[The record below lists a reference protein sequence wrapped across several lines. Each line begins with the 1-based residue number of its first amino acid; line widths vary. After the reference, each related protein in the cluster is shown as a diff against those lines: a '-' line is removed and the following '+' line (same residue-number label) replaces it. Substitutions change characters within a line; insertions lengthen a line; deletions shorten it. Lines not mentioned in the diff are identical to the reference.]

1 MRVLLVNPPSAG
13 IFAVFGMTLPPMGL
27 LYVAAALEQKGHEA
41 VVVDLQV
48 EPPYRLMDE
57 IRRADVVG
65 ITSDTTRIEKALN
78 LARLAARQG
87 KPVIM
92 GGPHPQF
99 TPDQVF
105 ATGGVTAIVRGEG
118 DLTLPALVE
127 CLEQKSDFAAVAG
140 IIYRDGD
147 RLVSTPDG
155 PLPDVATLPFPAR
168 HLVNLDAYGSNL
180 AGRPCSPVVTSR
192 GCPSRCSF
200 CSSASFFGV
209 GWRARNPESVLEE
222 LEEVYTRYG
231 FRAVAFTDDNFT
243 LDPRRTIAIAD
254 GICQR
259 GWDLRWWNFSRV
271 DSIIKYP
278 EMVEAMAKAG
288 SYMVYLGIESGSINT
303 LDHLGKRSH
312 PGDAGTAVR
321 LLRSHGIES
330 YGSYIIG
337 VPNEGP
343 QEIEETVMMARELD
357 TNIAQFSILTPYPG
371 TPLFDEMK
379 GMITTRKWKRYD
391 GVHLVFRHPR
401 INYHLLHFLLLRAYV
416 RFYRRSERARSNF
429 KAAGR
434 SQGVSFRKV
443 VAGIR
448 EIVF

>member
-13 IFAVFGMTLPPMGL
+13 VFAVFGMTLPPMGL

-48 EPPYRLMDE
+48 EPQHRLLEE

-65 ITSDTTRIEKALN
+65 ISTDTTRTEKALK

-99 TPDQVF
+99 TPDEVF
-105 ATGGVTAIVRGEG
+105 ATGSVTAIVRGEG
-118 DLTLPALVE
+118 DLTLPALIE
-127 CLEQKSDFAAVAG
+127 CFEQKSDFATVAG

-147 RLVSTPDG
+147 RLASTPGG

-180 AGRPCSPVVTSR
+180 AGRPCTPVVTSR

-222 LEEVYTRYG
+222 LEEVYSRYG

-243 LDPRRTIAIAD
+243 LDPQRTIAITD
-254 GICQR
+254 GIRQR
-259 GWDLRWWNFSRV
+259 RWDLRWWNFSRV
-271 DSIIKYP
+271 DSIIRHP

-288 SYMVYLGIESGSINT
+288 SYMVYLGIESGSAAT
-303 LDHLGKRSH
+303 WQRLGKRS
-312 PGDAGTAVR
+312 PAGEAAEAVR
-321 LLRSHGIES
+321 LLTANGIES

-343 QEIEETVMMARELD
+343 REIEETVKMARELD

-401 INYHLLHFLLLRAYV
+401 INYHLLHYLLLRAYV

>member
-1 MRVLLVNPPSAG
+1 
-13 IFAVFGMTLPPMGL
+13 
-27 LYVAAALEQKGHEA
+27 
-41 VVVDLQV
+41 
-48 EPPYRLMDE
+48 
-57 IRRADVVG
+57 
-65 ITSDTTRIEKALN
+65 
-78 LARLAARQG
+78 
-87 KPVIM
+87 
-92 GGPHPQF
+92 
-99 TPDQVF
+99 
-105 ATGGVTAIVRGEG
+105 
-118 DLTLPALVE
+118 
-127 CLEQKSDFAAVAG
+127 
-140 IIYRDGD
+140 
-147 RLVSTPDG
+147 
-155 PLPDVATLPFPAR
+155 
-168 HLVNLDAYGSNL
+168 
-180 AGRPCSPVVTSR
+180 VVTSR

-222 LEEVYTRYG
+222 LEEVYSRYG

-243 LDPRRTIAIAD
+243 LDPQRTIAITD
-254 GICQR
+254 GIRQR
-259 GWDLRWWNFSRV
+259 RWDLRWWNFSRV
-271 DSIIKYP
+271 DSIIRHP

-288 SYMVYLGIESGSINT
+288 SYMVYLGIESGSAAT
-303 LDHLGKRSH
+303 WQRLGKRS
-312 PGDAGTAVR
+312 PAGEAAEAVR
-321 LLRSHGIES
+321 LLTANGIES

-343 QEIEETVMMARELD
+343 REIEETVKMARELD